1 MNAEDT
7 KSYRHKSQAQLV
19 KAIEDTKTLS
29 QLFALIQKEQIQ
41 IQMHAQ
47 SGASNLKPRRL
58 AAPNPVTETDN
69 PFERLKA
76 EVIKSVTGKTGV
88 QEAVPK
94 GYIRK
99 PKAELLKEIDECT
112 SLSQLFAIIQHE
124 DITIYMHSNTD
135 ASSLNPRKLV
145 KLTASDIIS
154 KKDTPFERLKAE
166 VRKAVSEREE

>member
-19 KAIEDTKTLS
+19 KAIEETKTLS
-29 QLFALIQKEQIQ
+29 QLFALIQKEQIH

-58 AAPNPVTETDN
+58 AVPKPVTETDN

-76 EVIKSVTGKTGV
+76 EVIKSVTGKT
-88 QEAVPK
+88 EAEETPR
-94 GYIRK
+94 GYQHK
-99 PKAELLKEIDECT
+99 SKQELLKAVDECT
-112 SLSQLFAIIQHE
+112 TLSQLFALIQHE
-124 DITIYMHSNTD
+124 DITIYMHSNSD

-166 VRKAVSEREE
+166 VRKTVSERDE